1 MTNAVVA
8 LLVFTVLLW
17 NNAQAFP
24 NSAADCCLS
33 TSETLVPRRI
43 AESYLIQTLDSGC
56 PIPATVFITRRNKRL
71 CSPPANNQ
79 GFPWVMKLIE
89 YLDNRNNK
97 SKVSLGEQAVDCCL
111 KVSHHPIP
119 KRIVA
124 CYREQRKGEGC
135 LISAVVFRTRK
146 GRELC
151 APHDVDWVADVM
163 NAVDA
168 RPMNK
173 NRVYNFI

>member
-71 CSPPANNQ
+71 CSPPASNQ

-97 SKVSLGEQAVDCCL
+97 SKGA
-111 KVSHHPIP
+111 
-119 KRIVA
+119 
-124 CYREQRKGEGC
+124 
-135 LISAVVFRTRK
+135 
-146 GRELC
+146 
-151 APHDVDWVADVM
+151 
-163 NAVDA
+163 
-168 RPMNK
+168 
-173 NRVYNFI
+173 

>member
-1 MTNAVVA
+1 MAQYNFISLCVGVWITAVI
-8 LLVFTVLLW
+8 
-17 NNAQAFP
+17 
-24 NSAADCCLS
+24 LS
-33 TSETLVPRRI
+33 I
-43 AESYLIQTLDSGC
+43 NMD
-56 PIPATVFITRRNKRL
+56 
-71 CSPPANNQ
+71 
-79 GFPWVMKLIE
+79 
-89 YLDNRNNK
+89 
-97 SKVSLGEQAVDCCL
+97 VSLGEQAVDCCL

-173 NRVYNFI
+173 NRDELCSGMKG